1 MKKIVK
7 SGVSLLL
14 LPAMLCGLVAGC
26 KNEKS
31 ASQTQ
36 YEVPSYQGQLADGQV
51 KSDYNKALFYRNDHK
66 ILEAPDPFVLDNTA
80 VDGWYYLYGTLG
92 SVITYRSQD
101 LMEWEPVGNAL
112 DNLDYAG
119 PGQLTEERRATW
131 KEIWAPEVV
140 YDRDEGRYYM
150 FFSATPREESVKT
163 GNGVME
169 GNAKEVMMVAVSQY
183 PDRDFQLVN
192 FKEPA
197 SCGAENVHSFNAVP
211 GTTDE
216 AGNVLD
222 AYPHFFA
229 KYLLFDPA
237 EYKAFAEISGGFRGE
252 SRGGYEGG
260 IDPHPYVDDNGEKY
274 MFWVDSSGSDR
285 LCVVKMENWLKPDW
299 STATA
304 LLYHQF
310 YTVED
315 WQKAQAGESV
325 EYVPYEL
332 ASVSI
337 NEGPQVIKHKDKYY
351 LTYSMG
357 SYADSSYQV
366 GQAVADNIMGP
377 YRKLTEA
384 EGGVLMSGGTSG
396 SQEVTGTG
404 HHGFVTV
411 GDQLFMVYHRHND
424 AVIAGGARNPAID
437 ELKWITVKD
446 KDGND
451 LDVLYSNGPTCTVQ
465 PKIEAY
471 ADYVNIAD
479 EATVSGSEDAGYLT
493 DGLLSIYKYANPDFM
508 QYVQETTITETTTFT
523 FDFADAR
530 SVRAVMVYNSKMET
544 NAFNNIARVEL
555 ICEENGEET
564 VRFIKD
570 IRFGSENF
578 QTNDYDGSIYYI
590 ISGAAAYAEFDELNV
605 KSVRI
610 TVEVPEGQENV
621 GISEIRI
628 LGK

>member
-1 MKKIVK
+1 MKKFIK

-14 LPAMLCGLVAGC
+14 LPAMLCGLAAGC

-66 ILEAPDPFVLDNTA
+66 IQEAPDPFVLDNTA

-192 FKEPA
+192 FKNPA
-197 SCGAENVHSFNAVP
+197 SCGAENVHTFNTVP
-211 GTTDE
+211 GATDE
-216 AGNVLD
+216 AGNVMD

-237 EYKAFAEISGGFRGE
+237 QYKAFTEASGGFRGDA
-252 SRGGYEGG
+252 RGGYEGG

-332 ASVSI
+332 ATVSI

-523 FDFADAR
+523 LDFADAR

-544 NAFNNIARVEL
+544 NAFINIARVEFV
-555 ICEENGEET
+555 CEENGQEV
-564 VRFIKD
+564 VRFIKN
-570 IRFGSENF
+570 IPFGSENLR
-578 QTNDYDGSIYYI
+578 TNDYDGSIYYI

>member
-14 LPAMLCGLVAGC
+14 LPAMLCGLAAGC

-31 ASQTQ
+31 ASKTQ
-36 YEVPSYQGQLADGQV
+36 YEVPSYQGQLTDGQV

-66 ILEAPDPFVLDNTA
+66 IQEAPDPFVLDNTA

-192 FKEPA
+192 FKDPA

-237 EYKAFAEISGGFRGE
+237 QYKAFTEASGGFRGNA
-252 SRGGYEGG
+252 RGGYEGG

-274 MFWVDSSGSDR
+274 MFWVDSTGSDR

-315 WQKAQAGESV
+315 WQKAQTGENV